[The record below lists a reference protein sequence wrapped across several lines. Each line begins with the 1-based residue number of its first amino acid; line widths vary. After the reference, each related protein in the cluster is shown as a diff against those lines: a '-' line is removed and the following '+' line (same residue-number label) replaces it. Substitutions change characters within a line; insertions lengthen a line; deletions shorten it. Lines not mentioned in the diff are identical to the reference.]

1 MSDDNPN
8 PHNNAIPIGSH
19 RYEMAGLSFFINRTP
34 KDVIQ
39 EWLMQAIKALQDQGQ
54 FDLANKLTRSP
65 QPFFN
70 QPHAMAVFMA
80 ASIEL
85 EIANS
90 RIDAL
95 EKALTTI
102 GTAFADVDGTEPD
115 SWFTEILCPAVQQAV
130 ESVAKT
136 KEPA

>member
-1 MSDDNPN
+1 MTDKPT
-8 PHNNAIPIGSH
+8 NNIPSIGSH

-80 ASIEL
+80 ASMEL
-85 EIANS
+85 EIANG
-90 RIDAL
+90 RIAAL
-95 EKALTTI
+95 EKAVAGIAGAILECDS
-102 GTAFADVDGTEPD
+102 GVSADHALQEVIRPAAKE
-115 SWFTEILCPAVQQAV
+115 AVQLLQA
-130 ESVAKT
+130 SQ
-136 KEPA
+136 EPA